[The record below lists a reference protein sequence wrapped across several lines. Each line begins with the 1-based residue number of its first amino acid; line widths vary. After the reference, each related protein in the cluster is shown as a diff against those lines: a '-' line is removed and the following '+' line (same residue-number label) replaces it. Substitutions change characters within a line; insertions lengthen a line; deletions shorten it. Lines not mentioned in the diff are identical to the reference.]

1 MNREIVR
8 AEPPSTYLENR
19 NAPIERPTE
28 LVMEQL
34 KLCVET
40 AGSSMDEVLKMQR
53 ALHVGH
59 PLRNR
64 ERDLRAVLRDRAA
77 WPAFVTVP
85 AWPGRFDI
93 EVDCVAAL

>member
-8 AEPPSTYLENR
+8 AEPPSTYLENW

-40 AGSSMDEVLKMQR
+40 AGSSMDEVLKCNV
-53 ALHVGH
+53 HCTS
-59 PLRNR
+59 
-64 ERDLRAVLRDRAA
+64 
-77 WPAFVTVP
+77 VTHFGTVNEIYARYFATAP
-85 AWPGRFDI
+85 HGRPSSLCPPGLGASTSR
-93 EVDCVAAL
+93 